1 VLRVDPYFHVL
12 VLFKSFQNKDA
23 SYSNHTRVANN

>member
-1 VLRVDPYFHVL
+1 VIPYFQVL
-12 VLFKSFQNKDA
+12 ALIKSFRKKGT